1 MPPPMK
7 FYFRAQDI
15 SLQLP
20 GMDVSG
26 KLVLTWKRGPRRT
39 TTQPFPIKEKLNNVD
54 GTLSRS
60 AATSQDLALICTMFK
75 NSKTGAFES
84 KVSLS
89 RAMLVSCVFDPQ
101 VCRACYAKDGPTS
114 EQLWMAV
121 ASPLMCFSF
130 MPIDRQCFLQSA
142 TFSLAEEAEDGSMR
156 KLGSEAVDLSS
167 FATPDISSSP
177 VELSLCEGKIILK
190 FSLSSHWLKHSESP

>member
-1 MPPPMK
+1 MIGSSERTLRSVAQGLSQQPSMPRHFSRPHVGKAPMK

-75 NSKTGAFES
+75 NSKTGTFES
-84 KVSLS
+84 KVS
-89 RAMLVSCVFDPQ
+89 
-101 VCRACYAKDGPTS
+101 
-114 EQLWMAV
+114 
-121 ASPLMCFSF
+121 
-130 MPIDRQCFLQSA
+130 
-142 TFSLAEEAEDGSMR
+142 
-156 KLGSEAVDLSS
+156 
-167 FATPDISSSP
+167 
-177 VELSLCEGKIILK
+177 
-190 FSLSSHWLKHSESP
+190 